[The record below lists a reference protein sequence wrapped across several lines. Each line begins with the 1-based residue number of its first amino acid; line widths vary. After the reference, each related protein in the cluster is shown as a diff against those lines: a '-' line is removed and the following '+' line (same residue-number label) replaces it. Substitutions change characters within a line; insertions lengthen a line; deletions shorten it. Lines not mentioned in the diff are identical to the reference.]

1 MGLSAI
7 ILAAG
12 QGTRMQSDRPKVLH
26 DLGGAPLV
34 VHALRAAA
42 GLGPDRVVVVVGHGG
57 DQVAPVVQAAAPGAT
72 VVTQTER
79 LGTGH
84 AVRCAEGALAG
95 ATGDALVLYGDTP
108 FLRAETLVAMRAA
121 RAQHAVVVLGFRPAD
136 PARYGRL
143 VVQDGLLQRIVE
155 FKDADEATRAIT
167 LCNSGVICADVQVLM
182 SLLAE
187 VGHDNAAGE
196 YYLTDIVG
204 LARARG
210 LSAGVVECDEAETL
224 GVDSKAGL
232 ARAEALLQARLRDAA
247 MAAGAHL
254 VAPDTVHLA
263 YDTDLGRDVVV
274 DPYVVFGPG
283 VIVAPGARIRAFSHL
298 EQCVVA
304 SGAIIGPYARL
315 RPGADVG
322 ADAHVGNFVE
332 IKNAVLGPGAKV
344 NHLTYIGDADV
355 GARTNVGAG
364 TVTCNYDGVFKHR
377 TVIGADAFIG
387 SDTMLVAPV
396 TVGDRA
402 MTATGAVITQDVPA
416 GAMAIAR
423 ARQVNKPGL
432 AVKFMD
438 RLRALKAAKK
448 GH

>member
-1 MGLSAI
+1 
-7 ILAAG
+7 
-12 QGTRMQSDRPKVLH
+12 
-26 DLGGAPLV
+26 
-34 VHALRAAA
+34 
-42 GLGPDRVVVVVGHGG
+42 
-57 DQVAPVVQAAAPGAT
+57 
-72 VVTQTER
+72 
-79 LGTGH
+79 
-84 AVRCAEGALAG
+84 
-95 ATGDALVLYGDTP
+95 
-108 FLRAETLVAMRAA
+108 
-121 RAQHAVVVLGFRPAD
+121 
-136 PARYGRL
+136 
-143 VVQDGLLQRIVE
+143 
-155 FKDADEATRAIT
+155 
-167 LCNSGVICADVQVLM
+167 
-182 SLLAE
+182 
-187 VGHDNAAGE
+187 
-196 YYLTDIVG
+196 
-204 LARARG
+204 
-210 LSAGVVECDEAETL
+210 
-224 GVDSKAGL
+224 
-232 ARAEALLQARLRDAA
+232 
-247 MAAGAHL
+247 
-254 VAPDTVHLA
+254 
-263 YDTDLGRDVVV
+263 VVV
-274 DPYVVFGPG
+274 DPYVIFGPG
-283 VIVAPGARIRAFSHL
+283 VTVAPGARIRAFSHL

-402 MTATGAVITQDVPA
+402 MTATGAVITQDVPP